1 MVKKISILLTLCLT
15 ASLLFFCTKQV
26 DSSNELSQG
35 VVEFDISYPVKN
47 YNSYMEKLIPKKM
60 TMYFKNNVYKNEV
73 AVGHI
78 FTSSIITDCNNKEM
92 VMMLHLNP
100 EKIFTRLNER
110 QVEEMLSKNPTPEI
124 ITSNSKDS
132 IIGLVC
138 KRHYGIY
145 DELKDGRDVQLNET
159 NKINITNSNWNNPYN
174 MINGVLTNYEVERF
188 GLNMQFKASQINT
201 QKLVSDSTFIIPE
214 NYNEVS
220 LDVYL
225 QKMNDIFSTFLN

>member
-1 MVKKISILLTLCLT
+1 
-15 ASLLFFCTKQV
+15 
-26 DSSNELSQG
+26 
-35 VVEFDISYPVKN
+35 
-47 YNSYMEKLIPKKM
+47 
-60 TMYFKNNVYKNEV
+60 
-73 AVGHI
+73 
-78 FTSSIITDCNNKEM
+78 
-92 VMMLHLNP
+92 
-100 EKIFTRLNER
+100 
-110 QVEEMLSKNPTPEI
+110 
-124 ITSNSKDS
+124 
-132 IIGLVC
+132 
-138 KRHYGIY
+138 
-145 DELKDGRDVQLNET
+145 LNET